1 LSFLFSL
8 VRRLVENLTVFLE
21 NMKKNIDKTHG
32 VIFSQRVLLALI
44 DAGMVRE
51 KAYDMVQPK
60 AMKAWEEGIH
70 FRTLIEADET
80 ITNLLSQEQIADCF
94 DYTYHLKNVDAIFER
109 MGLN

>member
-1 LSFLFSL
+1 FNYMLIRIIRDVKNINVLQD
-8 VRRLVENLTVFLE
+8 N
-21 NMKKNIDKTHG
+21 NKKNIDKTHG
-32 VIFSQRVLLALI
+32 VIFTQRVLLALI

-51 KAYDMVQPK
+51 KAYDIVQPK